1 MDCQV
6 SLARAILGLMGNV
19 IVFANTKGGVGKS
32 TLAVHL
38 AVWLHDGGYSVSL
51 LDADDQG
58 TAATWIGKVEPEI
71 SVHTLKRSDETAR
84 ADELRKTIN
93 KLRSSHEFVVVDTK
107 GVAGLVTSAALVK
120 ADLALVPLQ
129 PSAADLWAIDNAL
142 SIIRLAQ
149 EVRDGKPEAKFILNQ
164 TTHNDA
170 VAKDLRR
177 LARSKRIAFA
187 ACAIKRLNAYR
198 DAPGNRTTATRL
210 KDRRGQEAGTALEDV
225 FVEVLGPYL
234 PKRMEPAAN
243 E

>member
-1 MDCQV
+1 
-6 SLARAILGLMGNV
+6 MGHV

-38 AVWLHDGGYSVSL
+38 AVWLHDGGHAVAL
-51 LDADDQG
+51 LDADEQA
-58 TAATWIGKVEPEI
+58 TAATWLANVEPAI
-71 SVHTLKRSDETAR
+71 PVYSLKASDEITR
-84 ADELRKTIN
+84 ADELRDTVN
-93 KLRSSHEFVVVDTK
+93 TLRIRSQFIVVDTK

-129 PSAADLWAIDNAL
+129 PSAADLWAIDNSL

-170 VAKDLRR
+170 VAKDLRL
-177 LARSKRIAFA
+177 LARKNGIPFA
-187 ACAIKRLNAYR
+187 ASPLKRLNAYR

-210 KDRRGQEAGTALEDV
+210 RDRRGQEAGAAVARL
-225 FVEVLGPYL
+225 FAEVLSSYL
-234 PKRMEPAAN
+234 SQPMESAAN